1 MVSSTVAEKGE
12 ARKYTRY
19 FIKSLT
25 DLHEFADYV
34 RKHWSTE
41 NQLHWCLY
49 VIFREDSARAR
60 KDNSPLNMNVLRK
73 TALNLVSQAPYG
85 RISKKRLIFKVALDS
100 NVLLDIL
107 FFPKK

>member
-60 KDNSPLNMNVLRK
+60 KDLF
-73 TALNLVSQAPYG
+73 TAQYECPA
-85 RISKKRLIFKVALDS
+85 KDS
-100 NVLLDIL
+100 AQSRFSGTVRTY
-107 FFPKK
+107 